1 MNARVRPPGVY
12 VTGLVATSHNSILQ
26 LISAIIHRR
35 PRGDS
40 RWVQTLEELEDH
52 FTAAGEMVHDLTTA
66 VKQGRRLPDRRA
78 RGRILARRYGQRRD
92 SRTPPPPK
100 YEVFDEVVRVA
111 DLVAPSSGRTLVLP
125 GAVHHHPSHLEE
137 IVRARPGLAPDGYL
151 YIQTD
156 ASGQIFI
163 YPLQVDRDGSCHP
176 GQSLLGAL
184 LFPDR

>member
-40 RWVQTLEELEDH
+40 RWVQTLEDLADH

-66 VKQGRRLPDRRA
+66 VKQGWRLPHRRA
-78 RGRILARRYGQRRD
+78 RKRILARRYGQRRD

-100 YEVFDEVVRVA
+100 YEVFEEVVRVA
-111 DLVAPSSGRTLVLP
+111 DLIARASGRTLVIP
-125 GAVHHHPSHLEE
+125 GGARHQPDYLEE
-137 IVRARPGLAPDGYL
+137 LVSSHPELAPYGY
-151 YIQTD
+151 
-156 ASGQIFI
+156 
-163 YPLQVDRDGSCHP
+163 SCRRV
-176 GQSLLGAL
+176 GVRSQES
-184 LFPDR
+184 R